1 MKYIF
6 TWIILSLLVFSCSD
20 KEETEASHNAE
31 IIGEGM
37 DCGDYYLIKF
47 EEDVADL
54 PNNSFD
60 NTFYEIGLPE
70 EFKTPGKKVQVEFRE
85 PTPEE
90 RMICT
95 TQGPS
100 YPQIVIV
107 SVE

>member
-1 MKYIF
+1 MKHLL
-6 TWIILSLLVFSCSD
+6 TWILLSLLGFSCTD
-20 KEETEASHNAE
+20 KEENEVSHNAE

-37 DCGDYYLIKF
+37 DCGDSYLIKF
-47 EEDVADL
+47 EVDVSGL

-90 RMICT
+90 RMFCT

-100 YPQIVIV
+100 YPQIVIL